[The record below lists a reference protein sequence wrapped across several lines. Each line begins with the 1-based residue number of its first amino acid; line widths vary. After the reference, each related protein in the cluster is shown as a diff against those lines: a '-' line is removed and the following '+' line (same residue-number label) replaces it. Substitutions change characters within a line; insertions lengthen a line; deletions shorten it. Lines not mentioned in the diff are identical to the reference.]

1 MPHTLLLL
9 LWRASL
15 HWIVMCT
22 LAVCGSHEHLVGAD
36 AHEAMKVGHMS
47 CSRCVPC
54 VRLTRSGWVSAGYQ
68 RLDYA
73 AGVLLK
79 DNKTLT
85 VAYAHNVDATLAAGA
100 EITKQLEEK
109 EGTSFTLG

>member
-1 MPHTLLLL
+1 
-9 LWRASL
+9 
-15 HWIVMCT
+15 MCA
-22 LAVCGSHEHLVGAD
+22 LAVYGSPTCLFICTAPVDTWQCRLAAWASVDASGAS
-36 AHEAMKVGHMS
+36 AWLS
-47 CSRCVPC
+47 N
-54 VRLTRSGWVSAGYQ
+54 SGSVSAGYQ